1 VDYIPF
7 RLYRHMLP
15 SSQVEKKDRSLIF
28 TGLVTSVPT
37 TIYAEVGA
45 LWEISWIEIMLDMNK
60 TKEEMNYDIAKVNF

>member
-1 VDYIPF
+1 
-7 RLYRHMLP
+7 
-15 SSQVEKKDRSLIF
+15 
-28 TGLVTSVPT
+28 VTSVPT

>member
-15 SSQVEKKDRSLIF
+15 SSQVEKNDRSLIF

-45 LWEISWIEIMLDMNK
+45 LWEISWIENMLDMNK